1 MRKISSFV
9 SLCAFIAMM
18 CFTSTARADET
29 ELDDVLQGDYDE
41 REEILADFNDI
52 LDRIL
57 EYQIY
62 QDKK

>member
-1 MRKISSFV
+1 MATKKSSVSPTIAKTVLVDKLRKI
-9 SLCAFIAMM
+9 A
-18 CFTSTARADET
+18 ET

-57 EYQIY
+57 EYPL
-62 QDKK
+62 D

>member
-1 MRKISSFV
+1 MATKNPNISPTISKVVLVDKLRKI
-9 SLCAFIAMM
+9 A
-18 CFTSTARADET
+18 ET

>member
-1 MRKISSFV
+1 MATKKSSVSPTIAKTVLVDKLRKIS
-9 SLCAFIAMM
+9 
-18 CFTSTARADET
+18 ET

-57 EYQIY
+57 EYPL
-62 QDKK
+62 D

>member
-1 MRKISSFV
+1 MATKKSRVSPTIAKTVLVDKLRKI
-9 SLCAFIAMM
+9 A
-18 CFTSTARADET
+18 ET

-57 EYQIY
+57 EYPL
-62 QDKK
+62 D

>member
-1 MRKISSFV
+1 MATKKSSVSPTIAKTVLVDKLRKI
-9 SLCAFIAMM
+9 A
-18 CFTSTARADET
+18 ET

-57 EYQIY
+57 EYPLDWI
-62 QDKK
+62 KK

>member
-1 MRKISSFV
+1 MATKKSSVSPTIAKVVLVDKLRKI
-9 SLCAFIAMM
+9 A
-18 CFTSTARADET
+18 ET

-57 EYQIY
+57 EYPLDWI
-62 QDKK
+62 KK

>member
-1 MRKISSFV
+1 MATKKSSVSPTIAKVVLVDKLRKI
-9 SLCAFIAMM
+9 A
-18 CFTSTARADET
+18 ET

-57 EYQIY
+57 EYPL
-62 QDKK
+62 D

>member
-1 MRKISSFV
+1 MATKKSSVSPTIAKVVLVDKLRKI
-9 SLCAFIAMM
+9 A
-18 CFTSTARADET
+18 EP

-57 EYQIY
+57 EYPL
-62 QDKK
+62 D